1 MQRKQ
6 FFLNCGHIKTTVTNP
21 VKLSDIYET
30 LDDHIKLVK
39 ILIVNLN
46 FINSKKLLRQGG
58 WVGQSDFFYKRRPF
72 GAFLHFVYIF

>member
-6 FFLNCGHIKTTVTNP
+6 FFFNCGHIKTTVTYP

-39 ILIVNLN
+39 ILIV
-46 FINSKKLLRQGG
+46 IDMLRKCMKDKIQDD
-58 WVGQSDFFYKRRPF
+58 V
-72 GAFLHFVYIF
+72 L

>member
-39 ILIVNLN
+39 ILIV
-46 FINSKKLLRQGG
+46 IDMLRKCMKDKIQDN
-58 WVGQSDFFYKRRPF
+58 V
-72 GAFLHFVYIF
+72 L